1 MRVFSL
7 FLLSIILFS
16 CGPQAKLRRA
26 SKKIER
32 IVAKY
37 PELKQIDT
45 IEQTIVVKD
54 TFYTPAINVQDSFAY
69 QVGDTTQRTDSA
81 TGVIVTTIIQPE
93 YIKQFVYVPP
103 DTLIQQDTI
112 LIRTPVERIVTKP
125 HKKTDLDHVKNIV
138 FWMIVIYLLIRIIL
152 KITRVNF
159 PF

>member
-1 MRVFSL
+1 MTLPETQDLTLIGALVVAIGFLVRML
-7 FLLSIILFS
+7 F
-16 CGPQAKLRRA
+16 
-26 SKKIER
+26 
-32 IVAKY
+32 KY
-37 PELKQIDT
+37 IDTQLKDELKQIDT

>member
-45 IEQTIVVKD
+45 IQQTVIRAD
-54 TFYTPAINVQDSFAY
+54 TFYSPEILIRDSFNY
-69 QVGDTTQRTDSA
+69 EIGDTIERVDSA
-81 TGVIVTTIIQPE
+81 TGTLVTTIIQPE
-93 YIKQFVYVPP
+93 YIKQFVHVPP

-138 FWMIVIYLLIRIIL
+138 FWMISIYLLIRIIL

>member
-69 QVGDTTQRTDSA
+69 QVGDTTQRTDTA

-103 DTLIQQDTI
+103 DTIRRNDTI
-112 LIRTPVERIVTKP
+112 LVSTPVDRIVTQP
-125 HKKTDLDHVKNIV
+125 YQKTYLDQLKNLV
-138 FWMIVIYLLIRIIL
+138 FWMIVIYLAIRVIL
-152 KITRVNF
+152 KFTRVSL